1 VRPDHETSMDNFSC
15 LGGIGA
21 DKKRIRTRYA
31 ELVCLLP
38 TGSAGHVVHPR
49 AFGAQNMDAL
59 FFMLE

>member
-1 VRPDHETSMDNFSC
+1 MDNFSC